1 MKHLFLPYYLM
12 LQHTQKNKPK
22 DAQMEKISLRKV
34 LPFVKMMQIVGNR
47 LVVTRA
53 LEIKNKEFFS

>member
-1 MKHLFLPYYLM
+1 
-12 LQHTQKNKPK
+12 
-22 DAQMEKISLRKV
+22 MEKISLRKV
-34 LPFVKMMQIVGNR
+34 LPFVKMMQFVGNR